1 MAKFSS
7 GKAKAV
13 PPLSTASL
21 PDIVFMIL
29 FFFMVSTQLRDV
41 EVKVKVDVPSGTQVK
56 KLEKKSLVSY
66 IFIGRPM
73 PAIQNV
79 YGTEPLIQMNDQLIN
94 DEGIPEE
101 SVKDFILFE
110 REKLSEA
117 DQNKM
122 TVSLKIDQHIPMG
135 NVTDLKQALRMAN
148 ALKINYSARKDLSQ
162 LSGLK

>member
-1 MAKFSS
+1 MGKFTSKGS
-7 GKAKAV
+7 KKV

-29 FFFMVSTQLRDV
+29 FFFMVSTQMRDV
-41 EVKVKVDVPSGTQVK
+41 EVKVDVKVPTATQVK

-66 IFIGRPM
+66 VFIGRPRV
-73 PAIQNV
+73 AFQNT
-79 YGTEPLIQMNDQLIN
+79 YGTEPIIQMNDKLIN
-94 DEGIPEE
+94 DEGVPSE

-110 REKLSEA
+110 REKLAED

-122 TVSLKIDQHIPMG
+122 TVSLKIDSNIPMG

-148 ALKINYSARKDLSQ
+148 ALKINYSARKDD
-162 LSGLK
+162 SGVKKR